1 MNVMSLRDSML
12 CFALLTV
19 SLCVICTA
27 GNKDLRK
34 FQHGGT
40 DAQQR

>member
-1 MNVMSLRDSML
+1 MTVMSFRDSML
-12 CFALLTV
+12 CFAILTV

-34 FQHGGT
+34 FQHGGH
-40 DAQQR
+40 DVQR